1 MSNKKEYDNLIKEIE
16 KIIYLPELSFIEELP
31 LEDILLN
38 NLKLSNLSKNE
49 LSKLSALDQNNIVSY
64 EKLFNTVDINY
75 SKNDKSLNMSVSEH
89 SSILSLSYEDK
100 TIQFSNGSFNFY
112 RGEHSF
118 AQKIIN
124 LLDDI
129 YVFYIGTNLYRHKAI
144 HQFII
149 HEIIPTTIKIEVFD
163 NEINVYYQIEEESYF
178 KTFKTE
184 DEALTYI
191 VDDISTPLK
200 LLYDR

>member
-1 MSNKKEYDNLIKEIE
+1 MSNKKEYDELIKEIE
-16 KIIYLPELSFIEELP
+16 KITYLPELSFIDKLP
-31 LEDILLN
+31 LEEILLN
-38 NLKLSNLSKNE
+38 NLKLSSLSKNE
-49 LSKLSALDQNNIVSY
+49 LSQLSNLDLENIVSY
-64 EKLFNTVDINY
+64 EKLFNTVEINY
-75 SKNDKSLNMSVSEH
+75 KKNDKTLNMSVSEH

-118 AQKIIN
+118 SKKVIS

-129 YVFYIGTNLYRHKAI
+129 YVFYIGTNLYRNKAI

-149 HEIIPTTIKIEVFD
+149 HDIVPTTIKIEVFD
-163 NEINVYYQIEEESYF
+163 SEINLYYKIEEESYF
-178 KTFKTE
+178 KTFKNE
-184 DEALTYI
+184 DEVLNYI
-191 VDDISTPLK
+191 INDISTPLK